1 MDWRHIF
8 DLPKSCTLDMA
19 ITKVSLK
26 SHHQII
32 LSESRLLDG
41 ADIQTIRLIGAVTQ
55 RSANIEPFVNNQE
68 SYLEVYF
75 IVVKIATDAYQ
86 KTYKAIS
93 RLLHKLIPHHCIVIT
108 QSDNGD
114 KNHISLHT
122 KLIHQQRA
130 DMRVLHKEIIT
141 PTITKDTP
149 TEFFKQL
156 AFNAAQRNN
165 LKAFYNHYIQVMQN
179 YLLAEVT
186 QDFRMHS
193 VAETEEKMKL
203 YDQYY
208 EYETAINTKT
218 KELSS
223 ATQMSE
229 KVAINT
235 DIYSLKQNLNQIK
248 KKLNR

>member
-41 ADIQTIRLIGAVTQ
+41 ADIQSIRLIGAVTQ
-55 RSANIEPFVNNQE
+55 RSANIEPFENNQE

-75 IVVKIATDAYQ
+75 IVVQIATDAYQ
-86 KTYKAIS
+86 KMYKAIT

-108 QSDNGD
+108 QTDNGD
-114 KNHISLHT
+114 KNHISVHT
-122 KLIHQQRA
+122 KLINQQRA

-149 TEFFKQL
+149 TEFFEQL
-156 AFNAAQRNN
+156 AFNAAQRTN
-165 LKAFYNHYIQVMQN
+165 LKAFYNHYMQVMQN

-218 KELSS
+218 KELGL

>member
-41 ADIQTIRLIGAVTQ
+41 ADIQSIRLIGAVTQ

-75 IVVKIATDAYQ
+75 IVVQIATDAYQ

-93 RLLHKLIPHHCIVIT
+93 RLLHKLIPHHCIIIT
-108 QSDNGD
+108 QADNAE
-114 KNHISLHT
+114 KHHISLHT

-141 PTITKDTP
+141 TNITKDTP
-149 TEFFKQL
+149 IEFFQQL
-156 AFNAAQRNN
+156 AFNAAQRTN

-248 KKLNR
+248 KELNR

>member
-41 ADIQTIRLIGAVTQ
+41 ADIQSIRLIGAVTQ

-75 IVVKIATDAYQ
+75 IVVQIAAEAYQ
-86 KTYKAIS
+86 KTYKPIS
-93 RLLHKLIPHHCIVIT
+93 RLLHKLIPHHCIIIT
-108 QSDNGD
+108 QTDNGE
-114 KNHISLHT
+114 KHHISLHT

-149 TEFFKQL
+149 TEFFEQL
-156 AFNAAQRNN
+156 AFNAAQRTN

-186 QDFRMHS
+186 QEFKMHS
-193 VAETEEKMKL
+193 VADTEEKMKL

-218 KELSS
+218 KELHS

-229 KVAINT
+229 KVACNT
-235 DIYSLKQNLNQIK
+235 EIHKLKQSMQKIRN
-248 KKLNR
+248 KL